1 MRRNGMAEEQSVR
14 DQILIKAQEEFFAHG
29 FSRVTTDE
37 LASAL
42 GISKKTLYQ
51 HFSSKEEIVREAS
64 LRVRDDISATV
75 AAIVDDPETDFVE
88 KLRGVM
94 TVIGSKV
101 SRMRRPFFEDMQ
113 KKAPE
118 LWKEMEEFRRE
129 KIFTV
134 IGGLI
139 RQGGRRGMLRKD
151 VNPDLFV
158 LMFLTLV
165 QNMINPEVLSQLPFS
180 AAEVFRTFITVMLE
194 GILTDEAR
202 DRYFQEA

>member
-1 MRRNGMAEEQSVR
+1 MPEEQSVR

-64 LRVRDDISATV
+64 LRMRNEIATTV
-75 AAIVDDPETDFVE
+75 AAIVDDPQQDFVE

-94 TVIGSKV
+94 TIIGAKV
-101 SRMRRPFFEDMQ
+101 SRMRRPFFEDLQ

-129 KIFTV
+129 KIFSV

-139 RQGGRRGMLRKD
+139 RQGSRKGMLRKD

-202 DRYFQEA
+202 DRFFQEA